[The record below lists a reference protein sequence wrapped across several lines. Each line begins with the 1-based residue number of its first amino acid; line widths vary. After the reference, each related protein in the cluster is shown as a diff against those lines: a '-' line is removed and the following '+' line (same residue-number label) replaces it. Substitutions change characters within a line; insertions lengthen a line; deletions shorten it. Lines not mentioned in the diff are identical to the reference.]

1 MPENKTKS
9 SDESKEV
16 PVMNI
21 VDRRSSMI
29 DEEPEDKTNTNIDE
43 RLPSYVE
50 KLKQEM
56 EDKDKRLREYIAA
69 YKEKSGEDDDFRKR
83 LEKDNDVRL
92 DQFKANLFARM
103 VPILDNLN
111 RAIETTSSNKD
122 IEAIHQGVE
131 MVSKQFARELKNN
144 GVETID
150 TQNRKFNPQ
159 TDEVVMT
166 EETNDAERDNMIVEE
181 LEPGYMFKE
190 KLIKAARVKV
200 AYLKISQDILRD
212 MKTKN
217 STQPH
222 AQWQADLKKYNTLF
236 FLENNDS

>member
-1 MPENKTKS
+1 MQENKTKS

-29 DEEPEDKTNTNIDE
+29 DEEAGDTTNTNIDE

-50 KLKQEM
+50 KLKQEL
-56 EDKDKRLREYIAA
+56 EEKDKRLREYIAA

-92 DQFKANLFARM
+92 DQFKTNLFARL

-111 RAIETTSSNKD
+111 RAIQTTSANKD
-122 IEAIHQGVE
+122 IEAVHQGVE
-131 MVSKQFARELKNN
+131 MVSKQFLRELKNN
-144 GVETID
+144 GVTTIE
-150 TQNRKFNPQ
+150 TQNRKFDPQ

-166 EETNDAERDNMIVEE
+166 EETNDPEQDNMIVEE

-200 AYLKISQDILRD
+200 AHLK
-212 MKTKN
+212 T
-217 STQPH
+217 P
-222 AQWQADLKKYNTLF
+222 
-236 FLENNDS
+236 

>member
-1 MPENKTKS
+1 MAKKKSKS
-9 SDESKEV
+9 SAESKEE
-16 PVMNI
+16 PVINI
-21 VDRRSSMI
+21 VDRRSSLI
-29 DEEPEDKTNTNIDE
+29 DEETGDDSSADIEE

-50 KLKQEM
+50 QLKLEV
-56 EDKDKRLREYIAA
+56 EEKDKRLREYIAA

-92 DQFKANLFARM
+92 DQFKANLFARL
-103 VPILDNLN
+103 VPILDNLH
-111 RAIETTSSNKD
+111 RAIQTTSSNKD

-144 GVETID
+144 GVEAID

-166 EETNDAERDNMIVEE
+166 EETNDPEQDNMIVEE
-181 LEPGYMFKE
+181 LEPGYIFKE

-200 AYLKISQDILRD
+200 AHLK
-212 MKTKN
+212 T
-217 STQPH
+217 P
-222 AQWQADLKKYNTLF
+222 
-236 FLENNDS
+236 

>member
-1 MPENKTKS
+1 
-9 SDESKEV
+9 
-16 PVMNI
+16 MNI

-29 DEEPEDKTNTNIDE
+29 DEEAGDKTNTNIDE

-50 KLKQEM
+50 KLKQEV
-56 EDKDKRLREYIAA
+56 EDKDKRLREYITA
-69 YKEKSGEDDDFRKR
+69 YKEKSGENDDFRKR

-92 DQFKANLFARM
+92 DQFKANLFARL

-111 RAIETTSSNKD
+111 RAIKTTSPNKAT
-122 IEAIHQGVE
+122 EAVHQGVE

-144 GVETID
+144 GVTTIE
-150 TQNRKFNPQ
+150 TQNRKFDPQ

-200 AYLKISQDILRD
+200 AHLK
-212 MKTKN
+212 T
-217 STQPH
+217 P
-222 AQWQADLKKYNTLF
+222 
-236 FLENNDS
+236 

>member
-29 DEEPEDKTNTNIDE
+29 DEEDGDKTNTNIDE

-50 KLKQEM
+50 KLKQEV

-69 YKEKSGEDDDFRKR
+69 YKEKSGENDDFRKR

-92 DQFKANLFARM
+92 DQFKANLFARL

-111 RAIETTSSNKD
+111 RAIKTTSPNKAT
-122 IEAIHQGVE
+122 EAVHQGVE

-144 GVETID
+144 GVTTIE
-150 TQNRKFNPQ
+150 TQNRKFDPQ

-200 AYLKISQDILRD
+200 AHLK
-212 MKTKN
+212 T
-217 STQPH
+217 P
-222 AQWQADLKKYNTLF
+222 
-236 FLENNDS
+236 

>member
-1 MPENKTKS
+1 MQKKNAKS
-9 SDESKEV
+9 SAESKEE
-16 PVMNI
+16 PVINI
-21 VDRRSSMI
+21 VDRRSSLI
-29 DEEPEDKTNTNIDE
+29 DEETGEVANTNIEE

-50 KLKQEM
+50 QLKLEV
-56 EDKDKRLREYIAA
+56 EEKDKRLREYIAA

-131 MVSKQFARELKNN
+131 MVSKQFVRELKNN
-144 GVETID
+144 GVEKID

-166 EETNDAERDNMIVEE
+166 EETNDPEQDNMIVEE
-181 LEPGYMFKE
+181 LEPGYIFKE
-190 KLIKAARVKV
+190 KLIKATRVKV
-200 AYLKISQDILRD
+200 THLK
-212 MKTKN
+212 T
-217 STQPH
+217 P
-222 AQWQADLKKYNTLF
+222 
-236 FLENNDS
+236 